1 MKTLHAKD
9 MMHKVHMPHMHKP
22 HIPTCHQ
29 MVLKTEHLL
38 KDPRFWAILAMAAV
52 TALVITMAILTRPT
66 GGPSPTPIT
75 PLIPGPYIY

>member
-1 MKTLHAKD
+1 MKTLHVKGV
-9 MMHKVHMPHMHKP
+9 MHKAHMPHMHKP

-52 TALVITMAILTRPT
+52 TALVITMAIMTRPT
-66 GGPSPTPIT
+66 GGPSPVPIT
-75 PLIPGPYIY
+75 PIIPGPYIY